1 MINDK
6 GGVFL
11 RAVVQRAVSGKVTVD
26 GEVISTINKGLVVL
40 VGVSIEDSDEDVN
53 YIADKIANLRIFE
66 DSNDKMNLSVR
77 DVNGE
82 ILLVSQFT
90 LLGDARKGRRPNY
103 MNAAKPDD
111 ALLYFNKLRNKLKE
125 IGLDV
130 KTGKFRAVMQVSL
143 INDGPVTIL
152 LDSKRNF

>member
-1 MINDK
+1 M
-6 GGVFL
+6 

-26 GEVISTINKGLVVL
+26 REVISTINKGLVVL